1 MNINMKMEE
10 IIELGKTT
18 GLYLDHLNE
27 QLDAVDDENA
37 DCPLNA
43 SALVRTL
50 EMVTQTVLRQAIE
63 INLMNEKVN
72 QLTEIHQSHFD
83 I

>member
-1 MNINMKMEE
+1 MTTNMKMEE

>member
-1 MNINMKMEE
+1 MLILFSISKS
-10 IIELGKTT
+10 
-18 GLYLDHLNE
+18 LDALNE
-27 QLDAVDDENA
+27 QLDQVEDENA

-50 EMVTQTVLRQAIE
+50 EVVTQTVLRQAIE

-72 QLTEIHQSHFD
+72 KLTEIHQSHFD

>member
-1 MNINMKMEE
+1 MNDLMKMDA
-10 IIELGKTT
+10 IVKMGKTT

-27 QLDAVDDENA
+27 QLDQVEDENA

-50 EMVTQTVLRQAIE
+50 EVVTQTVLRQAIE
-63 INLMNEKVN
+63 INLINEKVN
-72 QLTEIHQSHFD
+72 KLTEIHQSHFD

>member
-1 MNINMKMEE
+1 MTIHMTMED

-27 QLDAVDDENA
+27 QLDAVDDDNQ

-50 EMVTQTVLRQAIE
+50 EVVTQTVLRQAIE

-72 QLTEIHQSHFD
+72 KLTKIHQSHFD

>member
-1 MNINMKMEE
+1 MTINMTMEE
-10 IIELGKTT
+10 IIELGKKT